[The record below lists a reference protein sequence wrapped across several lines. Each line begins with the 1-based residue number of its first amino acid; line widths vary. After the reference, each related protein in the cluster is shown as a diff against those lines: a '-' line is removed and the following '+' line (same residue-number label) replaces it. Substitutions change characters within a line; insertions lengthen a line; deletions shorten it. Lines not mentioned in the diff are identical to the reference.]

1 MNLFIIGSTKSGKTT
16 LAKTIAESN
25 HIEAS
30 YDLKEKFPIK
40 SYEDKSDYVCRIT
53 QEAINILKEDPD
65 YFYNHI
71 KSKIVNDKLNVISG
85 VRNINDF
92 IKLFN
97 IETDKVLLLNCS
109 PFTLFEEYG
118 LNAIVDY
125 IKFNEYINHKQ
136 IIFNEHSYQ
145 TNQMYYTR

>member
-16 LAKTIAESN
+16 IAKTIADSN

-30 YDLKEKFPIK
+30 HDLKEKFPIK
-40 SYEDKSDYVCRIT
+40 LYEDKGEYVCRIT
-53 QEAINILKEDPD
+53 QEAINILKDDPD
-65 YFYNHI
+65 YFYNNI

-97 IETDKVLLLNCS
+97 IETDKVVVLDMN
-109 PFTLFEEYG
+109 PFTLFEDYG
-118 LNAIVDY
+118 LSAIY
-125 IKFNEYINHKQ
+125 YYLRFNEYINQKQ
-136 IIFNEHSYQ
+136 IIFNEHSYK
-145 TNQMYYTR
+145 TNQM